1 MKANSAFSGETRGEA
16 DVEAVVSVRVPSVRV
31 ASVKAPERA
40 VPAIAVP
47 VITVPVITVPVVVTP
62 PPLRERLAPLASS
75 SPPGLPGVPRET
87 RGPIRLPTII
97 VHLLR
102 QREVFPLSR
111 GENPSR
117 TGGRA
122 SPPLTRHVEALA
134 TGGEKQRAG
143 LLKNLN
149 AKEGAGEG
157 VNHAR
162 VHLPGN
168 VAHLLKD
175 SKRLHCLDRMK
186 ATLENPLEVWES
198 QRVDPRD
205 TSRAVQKNYA
215 FLALFDNG
223 GKRLGYIVIVRADGE
238 LCTHYDIG
246 VQQIDKARR
255 GKLVYE
261 KQ

>member
-16 DVEAVVSVRVPSVRV
+16 DVEAVVSVRVSSVRIPSVRV
-31 ASVKAPERA
+31 PSVRVSSVATPA
-40 VPAIAVP
+40 VTVPA
-47 VITVPVITVPVVVTP
+47 VVTP
-62 PPLRERLAPLASS
+62 HSSPLAPRPTLSAASS

-102 QREVFPLSR
+102 QREAFPLSR

-168 VAHLLKD
+168 VAPLRDEYPLSRIDSMQTALEKLTNFGAYLSSSSFLK
-175 SKRLHCLDRMK
+175 
-186 ATLENPLEVWES
+186 
-198 QRVDPRD
+198 
-205 TSRAVQKNYA
+205 
-215 FLALFDNG
+215 
-223 GKRLGYIVIVRADGE
+223 
-238 LCTHYDIG
+238 
-246 VQQIDKARR
+246 
-255 GKLVYE
+255 
-261 KQ
+261 